1 MAQDYTISTEE
12 QEIIDQKE
20 EIVILKRKIEE
31 LEDEINDLRYKLDN
45 IEGDQPMAQVI
56 PSAYIDFRRYLALR
70 DKVGH
75 DAAVKRHK

>member
-1 MAQDYTISTEE
+1 
-12 QEIIDQKE
+12 
-20 EIVILKRKIEE
+20 
-31 LEDEINDLRYKLDN
+31 
-45 IEGDQPMAQVI
+45 MAQVI